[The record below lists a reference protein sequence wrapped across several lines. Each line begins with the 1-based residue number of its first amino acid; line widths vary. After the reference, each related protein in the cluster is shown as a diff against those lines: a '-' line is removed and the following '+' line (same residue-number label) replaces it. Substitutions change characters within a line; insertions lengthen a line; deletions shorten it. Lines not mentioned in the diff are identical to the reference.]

1 MINIRQKIYSR
12 AFEDGVNYAISK
24 MFNEESDDDDL
35 VSSTAAGAGLAGGLG
50 GGFAWS
56 RKNAGNIIAGKH
68 LIKGIQE
75 DTEKQKGRLKEA
87 EEEINKREKNLKNA
101 EIINGEKGSNPN
113 KTRLESARVNLEEAK
128 GEYGRIEDRIKE
140 NQESIKKSKSSIRN
154 NRLKKFLKIGGGAA
168 VGVGAG
174 LGAAAL
180 YKRIK
185 NKKENK
191 GE

>member
-1 MINIRQKIYSR
+1 MINIREKIYSK

-24 MFNEESDDDDL
+24 MFAGESDDDDL

-56 RKNAGNIIAGKH
+56 RKNNGNIIAEKH

-75 DTEKQKGRLKEA
+75 DTEKQQEKLKEA
-87 EEEINKREKNLKNA
+87 EKEINKREKNLKNA

-128 GEYGRIEDRIKE
+128 GEYDRIEDRIKE